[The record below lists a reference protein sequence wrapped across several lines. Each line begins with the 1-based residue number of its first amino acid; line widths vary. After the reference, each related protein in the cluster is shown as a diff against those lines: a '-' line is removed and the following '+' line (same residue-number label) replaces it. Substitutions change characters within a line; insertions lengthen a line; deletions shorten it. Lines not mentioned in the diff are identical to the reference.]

1 MVQRLAQAI
10 DRRGEA
16 VIKANERAIRPK
28 PLPQF
33 LASYQFAGPLDES
46 GQQRQRL
53 VGEIL
58 FADTFAEQSGASIE
72 LEGAKADG
80 T

>member
-1 MVQRLAQAI
+1 M
-10 DRRGEA
+10 
-16 VIKANERAIRPK
+16 IKTNERAIRPK

-58 FADTFAEQSGASIE
+58 LLTPLRSSPERASNSKGPKPMQPGVGAWSSMV
-72 LEGAKADG
+72 L
-80 T
+80 